1 MLKRVWRFIVTTIGG
16 FVKGHEN
23 KISCLEYELNKKVKV
38 YENVKESL
46 DEIKGKKNKLIK
58 DKEDLENIIKDLDKA
73 TKVALEGGKED
84 LAKKS
89 FNLMEE
95 DKKRLTLYEQNVE
108 KINKIEERVSK
119 QLLVLENVIN
129 NFKTRIDSL
138 KLKTAFSE
146 NINKINKT
154 LDVNIK
160 DLNLSETNDLEED
173 IDLDYC
179 VAEVKADNIEKLS
192 ESDIDNLLNDNK
204 FEEYKKSLVKGD
216 E

>member
-160 DLNLSETNDLEED
+160 DLNLSDTNDLEED